1 MRNDLRFVKTKFNLG
16 EQMDKRREYVER
28 NLHIKLDHLA
38 NPGFDVD
45 EVSTKNCENLIGK
58 VEIPLGLAGPLII
71 HGDFA
76 KGVFY
81 IPLATTEGALVAS
94 VNRGCKAVGLSG
106 GVNTFVEKSSI
117 TRAPVFR
124 TKNIKQSAGFVK
136 WVELHM
142 IEIKNKVKESSGH
155 IRLLSIKPFIV
166 GRNVYLRF
174 SFDTKDAMGMNM
186 ATFACEHVIE
196 SYISAKTKIEC
207 VALSGNVC
215 TDKKASWINKIEGR
229 GHSVH
234 ADAVIKKNVLQR
246 VLKSDAKRILDVYT
260 GKILIGSAVSGSM
273 GVNAHHANIIAA
285 IFAATG
291 QDLAHVVEGSLGTT
305 SVEMSGE
312 NLYISVDLPSVPL
325 GTVGGGTNLS
335 AQKESLNL
343 LGVGGSGDPP
353 GSHAKKFAEIV
364 AAAVLCGELS
374 LLSSLSGKDLAKA
387 HKKYARGE
395 KV

>member
-1 MRNDLRFVKTKFNLG
+1 
-16 EQMDKRREYVER
+16 MDKRREYVEK
-28 NLHIKLDHLA
+28 NMHVKLDHLA

-45 EVSTKNCENLIGK
+45 EVSTKNCENLVGK
-58 VEIPLGLAGPLII
+58 VEIPLGLAGPLTV
-71 HGDFA
+71 HGDFN
-76 KGVFY
+76 KGAYY

-106 GVNTFVEKSSI
+106 GVDTFVEKSSI

-124 TKNIKQSAGFVK
+124 TKNLKQSAGFVK
-136 WVELHM
+136 WVDSHLT
-142 IEIKNKVKESSGH
+142 EIKNKVKESSGH

-186 ATFACEHVIE
+186 ITFACEHVIE

-207 VALSGNVC
+207 IALSGNVC

-234 ADAVIKKNVLQR
+234 ADALIKKNVLR
-246 VLKSDAKRILDVYT
+246 KVLKTDAKRILDVYT
-260 GKILIGSAVSGSM
+260 RKILIGSAVSGSM

-305 SVEMSGE
+305 TIEMQGE
-312 NLYISVDLPSVPL
+312 DLYISVDIPSLPL
-325 GTVGGGTNLS
+325 GTVGGGTRLN
-335 AQKESLNL
+335 AQKENLAL
-343 LGVGGSGDPP
+343 LGVSGGGNPP

-364 AAAVLCGELS
+364 ASAVLCGELS
-374 LLSSLSGKDLAKA
+374 LLSSLSVKGLAKA
-387 HKKYARGE
+387 HKKYGRGE
-395 KV
+395 GS